1 MIGLFN
7 FMRNKR
13 VFMLMIGFIVFIAI
27 IGFSLSDRKEL
38 TWPEKI
44 LKDTSGFVQMW
55 FYKPAGYIAGF
66 FEDIRD
72 FRSVYEE
79 NERLRKAY
87 AAYAR
92 DKVNYNFMKKENERL
107 QQALNFTEQQKQMNN
122 YNFLIAH
129 VISVSNDAINRT
141 MTINLGSKDGVKK
154 NMAVTTVDGLVG
166 LVSSVTPFTA
176 AVTPLTELNES
187 SPTFNSIAATIEGR
201 ENESFGIL
209 SSFNKETNRIAMTRI
224 AENDKMEIGDTVI
237 TSGLGGVYPRGL
249 RIGTVE
255 TKQVG
260 DFGLTYTATVKLS
273 ASFDHLTEVFVV
285 QVPEIGE
292 PEDGESSQ

>member
-1 MIGLFN
+1 
-7 FMRNKR
+7 
-13 VFMLMIGFIVFIAI
+13 MLMIGFILFIAI

-38 TWPEKI
+38 TGPEKF
-44 LKDTSGFVQMW
+44 LKDTSGFVQQW

-72 FRSVYEE
+72 FRIVYQE
-79 NERLRKAY
+79 NERLRSTA

-92 DKVNYNFMKKENERL
+92 DKVKYNFMEKENVRL
-107 QQALNFTEQQKQMNN
+107 KEELNFTEQQKQMNN
-122 YNFLIAH
+122 YKYLIAQ
-129 VISVSNDAINRT
+129 VVSVSNDANNRT
-141 MTINLGSKDGVKK
+141 MTINLGSKHGVQK

-166 LVSSVTPFTA
+166 LVSSVTPFTSA
-176 AVTPLTELNES
+176 ITPITELNET

-201 ENESFGIL
+201 EDESFGIL
-209 SSFNKETNRIAMTRI
+209 SSFEKETNRIIMTRI

-237 TSGLGGVYPRGL
+237 TSGLGNVYPRGL
-249 RIGTVE
+249 RVGTVE

-285 QVPEIGE
+285 QVPGME
-292 PEDGESSQ
+292 ESEQ